1 MTGMNE
7 ISKSIIMAMTFEFA
21 IIVIKLTTRLQRV
34 GDLEDSEMDD
44 IQNSVCKLQSFIAKV
59 LDVDQS
65 DINKGAAIAFKNND
79 IEGPSFHTGNFDG
92 KWN

>member
-1 MTGMNE
+1 
-7 ISKSIIMAMTFEFA
+7 MAMTFEFA

-65 DINKGAAIAFKNND
+65 DIDKGAAIAFKNND

>member
-1 MTGMNE
+1 MNE
-7 ISKSIIMAMTFEFA
+7 IKKSIIMAMTFEFA
-21 IIVIKLTTRLQRV
+21 IIVIKLTTRLQRI

-44 IQNSVCKLQSFIAKV
+44 IQNSVCKLQSFIAEV
-59 LDVDQS
+59 LDVDQA

-79 IEGPSFHTGNFDG
+79 IEKPNIGNFDG